1 MKDFLKFTL
10 ATITGI
16 VIVCV
21 VTFLLSIISLFGIIA
36 ASEQEVVVK
45 KNSIL
50 TLTLDKPLEERAVEN
65 PMALIMGDGYESIG
79 LNDVLSAIKKA
90 KEDENIKGIYMEAGQ
105 FGGAAPA
112 SLEEIRRAL
121 QDFKN
126 SGKFI
131 VAYGDNYSL
140 GEYYLCSV
148 ADKIILNPQGTIDW
162 TGMSAQPTFY
172 KRLLEK
178 IGVEMQIFK
187 VGTYKSA
194 VEPFISTEMS
204 EANREQVTAYL
215 QSIWNRITE
224 DVAASRGLS
233 TSLLNEYA
241 DQMLTMCEAE
251 EFIRGGMA
259 DTLLYKDGVKNYL
272 KSLTGTEEDES
283 INTLALNEMT
293 NVKRNIPLD
302 KSGNV
307 LAVYYAAGEITDYP
321 SNSPATG
328 GAEGIVGSKVI
339 KDLSRLRND
348 DNVKAVVLRVN
359 SPGGS
364 AFASEQIWNE
374 VVKLK
379 AEKPVIVSMGDYAAS
394 GGYYISCAADSIFA
408 EATTLTGSIGIFGML
423 PNLEGLLT
431 DKLGL
436 DFDIVKTNK
445 FSDIGTPTRPM
456 TEAEKQLLQ
465 RTINRGYD
473 LFVKRCA
480 EGRMM
485 SDEEI
490 RKIAEGRVWTGAM
503 AQELGLVDK
512 LGGINEA
519 IAAAATKAGIE
530 AYTILSYPEQPNFLT
545 SLMEQGKEGYI
556 NSHLRSATG
565 EYYNYLNIINRLQR
579 ANHVQAHMGIAPNII
594 L

>member
-10 ATITGI
+10 ATVTGI
-16 VIVCV
+16 VLVCV
-21 VTFLLSIISLFGIIA
+21 TTFLLSIISLFGIVS
-36 ASEQEVVVK
+36 ASEMEVPVE
-45 KNSIL
+45 KNSIF
-50 TLTLDKPLEERAVEN
+50 TLSLNKPLEERATEN
-65 PMALIMGDGYESIG
+65 PFAMIMGEGYESIG
-79 LNDVLSAIKKA
+79 LNDVLSSIKKA
-90 KEDENIKGIYMEAGQ
+90 KENENIKGIYIEAGQ
-105 FGGAAPA
+105 FGGASPA

-121 QDFKN
+121 LDFKS

-131 VAYGDNYSL
+131 ISYGDNYSQ

-148 ADKIILNPQGTIDW
+148 ADKLILNPQGTIDW
-162 TGMSAQPTFY
+162 TGLSAQPTFY

-194 VEPFISTEMS
+194 VEPFIATEMS

-215 QSIWNRITE
+215 NSIWNQMTE

-233 TSLLNEYA
+233 CNILNEYA
-241 DQMLTMCEAE
+241 NQMLTMGTSE
-251 EFIRGGMA
+251 ELVRGGMA
-259 DTLLYKDGVKNYL
+259 DSLLYKDEVKSFL
-272 KSLTGTEEDES
+272 KALTDTDEDES
-283 INTLALNEMT
+283 LNTLGLSEMI
-293 NVKRNIPLD
+293 NVKRNTPMD
-302 KSGNV
+302 KSGNI
-307 LAVYYAAGEITDYP
+307 LAVYYATGEISDYP
-321 SNSPATG
+321 TNSPTG
-328 GAEGIVGSKVI
+328 GSEGIVGSKVI
-339 KDLSRLRND
+339 KDLNRLRND

-436 DFDIVKTNK
+436 DFDVVKTND
-445 FSDIGTPTRPM
+445 FSDIGTPTRAM
-456 TEAEKQLLQ
+456 TEPEKNLLQ

-480 EGRMM
+480 NGRQM
-485 SDEEI
+485 SEEDI
-490 RKIAEGRVWTGAM
+490 RKIAEGRVWTGSM
-503 AQELGLVDK
+503 AQDLGLVDQ

-519 IAAAATKAGIE
+519 IAAAASKAGIE
-530 AYTILSYPEQPNFLT
+530 TYTILSYPEQPSIFD
-545 SLMEQGKEGYI
+545 SLINQGKDNYI
-556 NSHLRSATG
+556 NSHLQSKTG
-565 EYYNYLNIINRLQR
+565 GYYNYLNIIHRLQK
-579 ANHVQAHMGIAPNII
+579 ANRVQAHMGTTPNIK